1 MLKDGQ
7 SSSVQEPVQAASPAA
22 APPLAASYQ
31 GDEPEGLGFRGW
43 RGGDIPLHAADGGQ
57 HVRLDSQQ
65 VWWGWGVKLWKFKR
79 LLLFLPLLVFLLP
92 LLLLLLLFLLLRLFL
107 LLLLLPLF
115 LLLLFLLLFLLSSLK
130 TFVPDVM

>member
-79 LLLFLPLLVFLLP
+79 LLL
-92 LLLLLLLFLLLRLFL
+92 LLLFLFSL
-107 LLLLLPLF
+107 LLFFPLLVLLLPL